1 MGFLS
6 IIVAAIAGFAAGAVW
21 YMVNG
26 ARWMRAVGRTQEEIA
41 ADKSPLPFIIAFAA
55 SLLTA
60 GMMRH
65 VFLTAGLAGFLP
77 GLVAG
82 LGFGLFMIA
91 PWVATNYAFA
101 ARPRPLWWIDGG
113 HVILVATVIGAV
125 LGLFG

>member
-1 MGFLS
+1 MFFLS
-6 IIVAAIAGFAAGAVW
+6 IIVAAIAGFATGAVW
-21 YMVNG
+21 YMLNG
-26 ARWMRAVGRTQEEIA
+26 ARWMQVVGRTKQEMA

-60 GMMRH
+60 GMMAH
-65 VFLTAGLAGFLP
+65 VFATTGLAGFFP

-101 ARPRPLWWIDGG
+101 NRPRTLWWIDGG

>member
-1 MGFLS
+1 MVFLS
-6 IIVAAIAGFAAGAVW
+6 IILAAIAGFAMGAAW

-26 ARWMRAVGRTQEEIA
+26 ARWMQAIGRTREEMA

-60 GMMRH
+60 VMMRH
-65 VFLTAGLAGFLP
+65 VFASAGLSGFGA

-91 PWVATNYAFA
+91 PWIVTNYAFA
-101 ARPRPLWWIDGG
+101 NRPRPLWWIDAG
-113 HVILVATVIGAV
+113 HVILVATAIGAV
-125 LGLFG
+125 LGLFL